1 MGLVDAVLDFLYP
14 PRCPK
19 CNAYVEERG
28 GWCPECLRETVSV
41 QRLPLSAELAGVM
54 NAAWAMGHY
63 RGALQNLIRGLKYHG
78 KKENLLRIRTFLQA
92 CGKACEVLPEQLL
105 AVPVPLHP
113 AREKQR
119 GFNQVEWIF
128 RPWLMERGIPM
139 ERMLC
144 RIRQTEAQYGLSPLE
159 RQKNLEGAFAMAR
172 DADVRGKALLLV
184 DDIMTTG
191 TTFRACAKVLKEAG
205 AVAVYGLVLASD
217 RA

>member
-1 MGLVDAVLDFLYP
+1 MLDFLYP

-19 CNAYVEERG
+19 CNAYVEDRG

-63 RGALQNLIRGLKYHG
+63 RGALQDLIRGLKYHG
-78 KKENLLRIRTFLQA
+78 KKENLFRIQTFLQA
-92 CGKACEVLPEQLL
+92 CGKIGGMFPGHLL

-119 GFNQVEWIF
+119 GFNQVELIF
-128 RPWLMERGIPM
+128 RPWLMEQGIPM
-139 ERMLC
+139 ERVLC
-144 RIRQTEAQYGLSPLE
+144 RIRQTEAQYGLSPSE
-159 RQKNLEGAFAMAR
+159 RRKNLKGAFALAGE
-172 DADVRGKALLLV
+172 ADVRGRSILLL

-191 TTFRACAKVLKEAG
+191 TTFLACAKALRGAG
-205 AVAVYGLVLASD
+205 AEKVYGLVLASD